1 MFDVGFS
8 EIMVIAVVALVVLGP
23 EKLPKTAR
31 TLGHLFG
38 RLQRYVAD
46 VKADI
51 NRELAL
57 EELKKMQA
65 EVKTAASDFQTSL
78 TTSAQEVE
86 AGVRSVEASLNAAG
100 GGTVAPPTQSAPAAE
115 GSTAIAGAA
124 PEASA
129 AAPAAEPAPVDA
141 PRQKSLPGFERG

>member
-1 MFDVGFS
+1 MFDVGLS
-8 EIMVIAVVALVVLGP
+8 EIMVIAVVALIVLGP

-38 RLQRYVAD
+38 RLQRYVSD

-51 NRELAL
+51 NRELEL

-65 EVKTAASDFQTSL
+65 EVKTAASEFESSL

-86 AGVRSVEASLNAAG
+86 ANVRAVEASLNAAAADG
-100 GGTVAPPTQSAPAAE
+100 NAVPAAESAPAA
-115 GSTAIAGAA
+115 GDSTAVAA
-124 PEASA
+124 AASEAPQG
-129 AAPAAEPAPVDA
+129 APAAQSAV
-141 PRQKSLPGFERG
+141 R